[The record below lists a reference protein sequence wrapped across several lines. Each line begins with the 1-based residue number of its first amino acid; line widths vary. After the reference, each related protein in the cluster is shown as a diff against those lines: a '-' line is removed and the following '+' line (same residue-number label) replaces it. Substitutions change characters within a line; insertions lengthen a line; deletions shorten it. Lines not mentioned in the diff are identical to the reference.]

1 MTGAGGGR
9 TPSGARALPDGGSG
23 EGDAGEAAYVFRV
36 TVRLDTGPPGVSV
49 DPTTFETVLERA
61 ADPPG
66 EDGWLFFRD
75 NLWRGELA
83 DEGHF
88 RELTEEALSAP
99 VADVSFRELRTDEA
113 YLAALKAEIGENLT
127 AFNADGVSEA
137 LSKYLGSSIR
147 VA

>member
-1 MTGAGGGR
+1 MTDPDDA
-9 TPSGARALPDGGSG
+9 PAR
-23 EGDAGEAAYVFRV
+23 YVFRV
-36 TVRLDTGPPGVSV
+36 TYRLAPGEGLAV
-49 DPTTFETVLERA
+49 DPDHFETVLYRT

-88 RELTEEALSAP
+88 RRQAEDALGVPVESASFSELQ
-99 VADVSFRELRTDEA
+99 TDEA
-113 YLAALKAEIGENLT
+113 YLDDLRAAIADDLD
-127 AFNADGVSEA
+127 AFNAENVTEV

-147 VA
+147 VE